1 MTEPGQPLASPGDKL
16 ILIVDDDTLG
26 LSLYETTIGTEG
38 FKVITAVN
46 GHDARTKLQ
55 SQTPDLI
62 ITDLIMP
69 REGGFEF
76 LRNLQAEGLSRVP
89 IFVVT
94 ASKINDS
101 TVSMIKAEANVVEFM
116 GKPVPKNNLI
126 AALHKHLGTQPSS
139 PRGAN
144 RFR

>member
-1 MTEPGQPLASPGDKL
+1 MAEEAADKNPGNKL

-46 GHDARTKLQ
+46 GHDARSKLQ
-55 SQTPDLI
+55 TQTPDLI

-76 LRNLQAEGLSRVP
+76 LRNLQAEGVGRVP
-89 IFVVT
+89 IFVIT
-94 ASKINDS
+94 ASKMNES
-101 TVSMIKAEANVVEFM
+101 TVSMIRSEANVVEFM
-116 GKPVPKNNLI
+116 SKPVAKTALI
-126 AALHKHLGTQPSS
+126 AALHKYLGTEPPS
-139 PRGAN
+139 PRSIKY
-144 RFR
+144 R